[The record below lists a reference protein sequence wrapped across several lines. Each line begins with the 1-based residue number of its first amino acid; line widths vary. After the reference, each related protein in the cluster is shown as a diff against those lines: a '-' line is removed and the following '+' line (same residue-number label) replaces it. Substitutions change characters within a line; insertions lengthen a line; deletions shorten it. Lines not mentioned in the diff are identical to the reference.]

1 MTGEPDVIGLL
12 QRADWTRLS
21 ISATVTDGSTVLIA
35 PGRRYR
41 EQTPDGVRGCDG
53 DRVWMLAPQQAGEAG
68 HLIGGAEPP
77 LRVLMC
83 PAWLLRSSRLEV
95 RGRVRACGREG
106 LDVVVT
112 ARESPRDVTGAA
124 RFRIGRT
131 EAVVDAE
138 LGILLRVSR
147 ADGRGAPEVTELV
160 GLDVNPVIDA
170 AQFTPPPGSLIGE
183 NLPEALGTAGPAF
196 WAWNTAAGLAA
207 GGLGAWIRYSPFGRG
222 SPEGAVDA
230 EAAMPHDDPPPEV
243 SREGWLSGPAVGDE
257 VLHLLHASGTVPFAA
272 TLHQWLD
279 LGAMLAQ
286 VPDAVRRT
294 GFGGLG
300 LLISALGERTAAR
313 HLVSFLRVGGPGRYQ
328 IDRGFEPG
336 RGPKTIACDGRSRWR
351 VYRDKV
357 TVGRAQPLPGDLA
370 DLVDA
375 SWLLEC
381 RLSDGTLV
389 MARDRP
395 AYRVNVARG
404 DAPWSLSMMFSPAV
418 AVVDAEL
425 GIVLSLTS
433 YLGGRPVRRYELRD
447 ITTGASAGDFRVRI
461 PPGVRTEEETDPWE
475 GLRQASAS
483 RPVTPVTVAGV
494 VAREV
499 GREAA
504 KVARN
509 LLRRMGLS

>member
-1 MTGEPDVIGLL
+1 VIGLL

-21 ISATVTDGSTVLIA
+21 ISATVSDGSTVLIA

-41 EQTPDGVRGCDG
+41 EQTPAGVRGCDG
-53 DRVWMLAPQQAGEAG
+53 DRAWMVAPQQADEAG
-68 HLIGGAEPP
+68 RWISGPEPP
-77 LRVLMC
+77 LRMLMC

-95 RGRVRACGREG
+95 RGPVRACGREA
-106 LDVVVT
+106 LDVTVT
-112 ARESPRDVTGAA
+112 ARESARDVTGAA

-131 EAVVDAE
+131 EAIVDAE

-147 ADGRGAPEVTELV
+147 TDGRGAPEVTELV
-160 GLDVNPVIDA
+160 SLDVRPVIDP
-170 AQFTPPPGSLIGE
+170 AQFTPPPGSVIGE
-183 NLPEALGTAGPAF
+183 SFWETVAAGGPVF
-196 WAWNTAAGLAA
+196 EVWKTAAGLAA

-222 SPEGAVDA
+222 RAEGAVDA

-243 SREGWLSGPAVGDE
+243 TREGWLSGPAVGDE
-257 VLHLLHASGTVPFAA
+257 VLHLLHASGTVAFAA
-272 TLHQWLD
+272 TLHQWFD
-279 LGAMLAQ
+279 RGALLSQ

-300 LLISALGERTAAR
+300 LLTSALGERAAAP

-328 IDRGFEPG
+328 IDLGYEPA
-336 RGPKTIACDGRSRWR
+336 RGPKTIASDGRSRWR

-357 TVGRAQPLPGDLA
+357 TAGPAQPLPSDLA
-370 DLVDA
+370 DLADA

-381 RLSDGTLV
+381 RLSDGALV

-395 AYRVNVARG
+395 AYRINVARG
-404 DAPWSLSMMFSPAV
+404 DAPWSLSMMFSPAT

-447 ITTGASAGDFRVRI
+447 ITGGAGASDFRVRI
-461 PPGVRTEEETDPWE
+461 PPGLRTEEETDPW
-475 GLRQASAS
+475 
-483 RPVTPVTVAGV
+483 AGV
-494 VAREV
+494 
-499 GREAA
+499 
-504 KVARN
+504 RN
-509 LLRRMGLS
+509 FLRRLGIS